1 MWERELFR
9 VEGNKQVIID
19 TNLLVRYLIND
30 NFCFT
35 TLQEEVIIL

>member
-1 MWERELFR
+1 MREGELFS
-9 VEGNKQVIID
+9 VEGSKQVVID

>member
-1 MWERELFR
+1 MREGELFS
-9 VEGNKQVIID
+9 VEGSKQVVID

-30 NFCFT
+30 NFCFK